1 MTIDVTHLS
10 PAAEKPHQ
18 EGSHKASPRAHGIL
32 RNLWYNKKGFAAV
45 YLFVLLSALCA
56 TPTHWTLKLSLKV
69 SLSLVSHS
77 PERHGCCSLFWSGWQ
92 SALCFC

>member
-10 PAAEKPHQ
+10 PAAENPHQ
-18 EGSHKASPRAHGIL
+18 EGSHEASPCAHSIPH
-32 RNLWYNKKGFAAV
+32 NLCYNKKVFAGM

-69 SLSLVSHS
+69 LLSFIFHS
-77 PERHGCCSLFWSGWQ
+77 PRRH
-92 SALCFC
+92 